1 MNLKLSTLARTKMAQ
16 FGSVKATLL
25 VIILMAA
32 QNKSNRD
39 KLTQKMIKRPFF
51 VKVVVVLN
59 ETSMAMSSV
68 SQCANP
74 IAVVKIIA
82 QMPFKD
88 ASVRMVL
95 SAVLIN
101 VYVTGLAETVIRT
114 DVTIAAQNHKR
125 VKISK
130 WRRRTSKN

>member
-1 MNLKLSTLARTKMAQ
+1 MNLKPSTLARTKMAQ
-16 FGSVKATLL
+16 FGSVKAILL

-74 IAVVKIIA
+74 IAAAKTIA
-82 QMPFKD
+82 QTPFKD

-101 VYVTGLAETVIRT
+101 VYVTDLAETVIRI

-130 WRRRTSKN
+130 LRRRTSKN

>member
-1 MNLKLSTLARTKMAQ
+1 MNLKPNIHERTKMAQ
-16 FGSVKATLL
+16 FGSVKAILL

-74 IAVVKIIA
+74 IAAAKTIA
-82 QMPFKD
+82 QTPFKD

-101 VYVTGLAETVIRT
+101 VYVTDLAETVIRI

-130 WRRRTSKN
+130 LRRRTSKN